1 MKYPYKIIA
10 AVIAVLLMLAVGI
23 SQYEERPKPVY
34 DTTSGATPYSLDEG
48 KTAGVRSEAQRKA
61 ESGAVN
67 TTQSRMRDGGVFQQN
82 EGQLWRTIRNGP
94 VTLFGGW
101 LLVLAPLAMLGF
113 YGMFGPLHIHGQPT
127 GRMIQRFDAWER
139 HVHWASAGTFVVLG
153 LTGIV
158 ILFGKHLLIPL
169 IGHQAYSWIAVIAK
183 NLHNLVGPL
192 FFVSVALLFKRYVR
206 DNLWHKIDWLWVKD
220 AHNVLRGHCHVPSYK
235 FNAAEKAW
243 FWGGVTMFG
252 LIVSLSG
259 FVLDF
264 PVFDQGRHVM
274 QIANLVHG
282 IGALLFIS
290 AAFGHIYM
298 GTIGAEG
305 ALQAMRTGD
314 VDETWAK
321 EHHELWY
328 EEQKVKQGLAK

>member
-1 MKYPYKIIA
+1 MKYPKIIA

-48 KTAGVRSEAQRKA
+48 KTAGVKSEAQRKA

-101 LLVLAPLAMLGF
+101 LLVLAPLVMLGF

-127 GRMIQRFDAWER
+127 GRMIQRFDSWER
-139 HVHWASAGTFVVLG
+139 HVHWATAGTFVVLG
-153 LTGIV
+153 LTGVV

-169 IGHQAYSWIAVIAK
+169 IGHQAYSWIAVISK

-243 FWGGVTMFG
+243 FWGGVTMLG

-274 QIANLVHG
+274 QIANLVHV

-305 ALQAMRTGD
+305 ALQAMRTGN